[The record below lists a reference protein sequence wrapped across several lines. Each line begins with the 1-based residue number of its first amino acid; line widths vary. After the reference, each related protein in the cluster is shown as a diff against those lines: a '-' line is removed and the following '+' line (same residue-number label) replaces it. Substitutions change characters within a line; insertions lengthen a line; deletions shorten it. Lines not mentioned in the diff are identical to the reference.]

1 MICRPAVTRV
11 PLARTVLATAA
22 TLLGLAQS
30 AAVPAA
36 ADPIADF
43 YKGRTMELI
52 VGYPPAGAN
61 DVFARSLTR
70 HLGRYIPG
78 NPTIIARNMPGA
90 GSLLAAN
97 YIYLQA
103 PKDGTILGIITP
115 TAPLDEKLG
124 NPAVRYQAAK
134 FGWIGRIG
142 PAINPLMVWGN
153 QPYTSWKDALT
164 KEITLSATG
173 VGSTVSVYPTVLNN
187 VMKTRFKMVM
197 GYKGSG
203 EAMLAMERGEVAGHC
218 TALEAVLTQHP
229 HWIKDKTVKILAQF
243 ALQRHASMPDVPTVI
258 EIAETPEQKD
268 ILGAV
273 MKATEIG
280 KPIVTTPGVPAD
292 RLAALQSA
300 YMRVVKDA
308 EFISEFERQGVELS
322 PIDGAALAKLVEE
335 VATMSPE
342 LLAKVKANYGG

>member
-1 MICRPAVTRV
+1 MIRFSTADCRAAACAVLV
-11 PLARTVLATAA
+11 SAATA
-22 TLLGLAQS
+22 L
-30 AAVPAA
+30 PAA
-36 ADPIADF
+36 ADPVADF
-43 YKGRTMELI
+43 YKGRTVELI

-70 HLGRYIPG
+70 HLGKYIPG
-78 NPTIIARNMPGA
+78 NPNIIARNMPGA

-97 YIYLQA
+97 YIYALA
-103 PKDGTILGIITP
+103 PKDGTVIGIITP

-124 NPAVRYQAAK
+124 NPAVKYTSSK

-142 PAINPLMVWGN
+142 PAVNPLMVWN
-153 QPYTSWKDALT
+153 TQPYTSWKDALS

-203 EAMLAMERGEVAGHC
+203 ESMLAMERGEVAGHC

-229 HWIKDKTVKILAQF
+229 TWIKDNTVKILVQF
-243 ALQRHASMPDVPTVI
+243 ALTRHPAMADVPTVI
-258 EIAETPEQKD
+258 EIAETQEQKD
-268 ILGAV
+268 ILRAV
-273 MKATEIG
+273 MNATEIG
-280 KPIVTTPGVPAD
+280 KPIVTSPGVPAE
-292 RLAALQSA
+292 RLNALRRA
-300 YMRVVKDA
+300 YEQVVQDA
-308 EFISEFERQGVELS
+308 EFKMEFERQGVELS
-322 PIDGAALAKLVEE
+322 PINGEALQKLVEE
-335 VATMSPE
+335 VATMPAD